1 MGTPR
6 KFVGSS
12 RLVPSSTDRIARQ
25 VRGTWTPRV
34 LGMGSGAAVGLFAL
48 DYPKG
53 LLRKNY
59 REPVLVSCAEG
70 LGAKLDV
77 AFRTGVADTVGRDLV
92 ARCVNGIVA
101 QGAEP
106 LFFLD
111 HLALGGIEPD
121 QLGLIVGGIAAGC
134 READCVLFSRG
145 EGAERPGLFRPGS
158 YDLAGFAVGV
168 GERARLLSG
177 GRLAEDDDIIG
188 LASAGIHSSGY
199 SLVRKIFLD
208 DRKWRLGVRPDGL
221 RRSLGEEL
229 LEPTRIYVRPV
240 QEVLR
245 RYSVKRVVHALAHIS
260 GAGLTRHLAPLVP
273 ANLDLILHRG
283 DWPIPPI
290 FHLIRR
296 AGALAVEEM
305 FATFNMGVGM
315 AIGLSPHF
323 TDAVLNH
330 LARLNC
336 PAWRIGHAV
345 GGKGRVV
352 LG

>member
-1 MGTPR
+1 M
-6 KFVGSS
+6 
-12 RLVPSSTDRIARQ
+12 
-25 VRGTWTPRV
+25 
-34 LGMGSGAAVGLFAL
+34 GLFAL

-53 LLRKNY
+53 ILRRNY

-77 AFRTGVADTVGRDLV
+77 AFRTGVADTIGRDLV

-111 HLALGGIEPD
+111 YLAFGGVEPD
-121 QLGLIVGGIAAGC
+121 QAALIVGGIAAAC
-134 READCVLFSRG
+134 READCALFSRG

-158 YDLAGFAVGV
+158 YELAGFAVGV
-168 GERARLLSG
+168 AERGRLLSG
-177 GRLAEDDDIIG
+177 GVLAEDDELIG

-199 SLVRKIFLD
+199 AIVRKIFLE

-221 RRSLGEEL
+221 RRNLGDEL

-245 RYSVKRVVHALAHIS
+245 RYRVKRVVHAMAHVS
-260 GAGLTRHLAPLVP
+260 GGGLTRHIAPLVP
-273 ANLDLILHRG
+273 AGVDLVLHRG
-283 DWPIPPI
+283 NWPVPPI
-290 FHLIRR
+290 FRLIQQ
-296 AGALAVEEM
+296 AGGIPVEEM

-315 AIGLSPHF
+315 AIAISPHF
-323 TDAVLNH
+323 TDSVLVH
-330 LARLNC
+330 LARLHC
-336 PAWRIGHAV
+336 PAWRIGQAA